1 MAATEATDDQFT
13 GESSVVSPTDQ
24 SANVSGKSNQLGNGN
39 KTPPEYDFDQ
49 CVAAMK
55 GKEVPTDLSSFWHRR
70 AVIRGIRDSL
80 EFATSPAI
88 VELCFG
94 DDSRQAYQFSRAR
107 NARLI
112 MSDIIPDIEG
122 PATQPYCIWY
132 PELASLET
140 YREVA
145 RRYPSMRYQVGRACA
160 TAGYTDLYKEL
171 DLLPDVS
178 IAEEAREVDKDADI
192 YKIIMSAPQR
202 YAIMND
208 FTRSINLESPQTPAF
223 LNGDIKP
230 RWALEQRAPPPK
242 NIPDTTADDIDIE
255 EDGFIG
261 LEDLCLED
269 CDAILG
275 PGDSGQLW
283 MPLPPDLPVLEKR
296 LQTQMAAWDGNVD
309 RYARLM
315 HPRRLRTFT
324 ELNCILR
331 GIHHST
337 MFAKWWAYQMETN
350 PERAIIP
357 DKLLSEGN
365 KHESRKI
372 RTAITAR
379 KIMSNEVGGLEDSS
393 DCLPWMIW
401 WPVMPHYNTCYELA
415 KKCPS
420 MRLQVAI
427 TCVLCDYETI
437 FKHLKPP
444 PRKALFAAA
453 KRSDNP
459 FYLQYLEECAK
470 KTNIESRYLAD
481 FGDYDANESSL
492 EADLEPRKSI
502 AYSSID
508 FSSMAA
514 GWAENY
520 SIYGSRPANV
530 GGVERYVWL
539 STETAQKIEHV
550 CGGWYESPNSDY
562 VHLDPND
569 ERFNTVQPILPM
581 Q

>member
-1 MAATEATDDQFT
+1 MAAAEATDGQVT
-13 GESSVVSPTDQ
+13 RGRSV
-24 SANVSGKSNQLGNGN
+24 AFHKNQPVHGN
-39 KTPPEYDFDQ
+39 KNSPEYDMEQ

-55 GKEVPTDLSSFWHRR
+55 GKEIPNDLSSFWHRR

-80 EFATSPAI
+80 EFAQSPAVI
-88 VELCFG
+88 ELCAR
-94 DDSRQAYQFSRAR
+94 DDSHAHQFARAR

-112 MSDIIPDIEG
+112 MSDIIPDMDDS
-122 PATQPYCIWY
+122 ATQPYCIWY
-132 PELASLET
+132 PELASIKT
-140 YREVA
+140 YREIA
-145 RRYPSMRYQVGRACA
+145 CRFPSMRYQVGRACA
-160 TAGYTDLYKEL
+160 AASYTDLYREL

-178 IAEEAREVDKDADI
+178 IAEEAREVDTNAEI
-192 YKIIMSAPQR
+192 YKMIKSASQR
-202 YAIMND
+202 YAVMDD
-208 FTRSINLESPQTPAF
+208 FTRSVNLESPQTPAF
-223 LNGDIKP
+223 LNGNMKP
-230 RWALEQRAPPPK
+230 RWALEQRACPPK
-242 NIPDTTADDIDIE
+242 NIPDTTADDIDLE

-261 LEDLCLED
+261 LEDVNLKD
-269 CDAILG
+269 CDAFIG

-296 LQTQMAAWDGNVD
+296 LQTQMAAWDGNID

-337 MFAKWWAYQMETN
+337 MFAGWWAYQMEIN

-357 DKLLSEGN
+357 DKLVSDGN
-365 KHESRKI
+365 KHESRMI

-379 KIMSNEVGGLEDSS
+379 KIMSNEVGGIEDGS

-401 WPVMPHYNTCYELA
+401 WPVMPHYSTCYELA

-427 TCVLCDYETI
+427 TCVLGDYEAI
-437 FKHLKPP
+437 FRQLEPP
-444 PRKALFAAA
+444 PREALFAAA
-453 KRSDNP
+453 KRSSNP
-459 FYLQYLEECAK
+459 FYLQYLEESAA
-470 KTNIESRYLAD
+470 KTNVESEKLAD
-481 FGDYDANESSL
+481 FGDYDVNEASL
-492 EADLEPRKSI
+492 AADMEPRHST

-514 GWAENY
+514 GWAEDF

-530 GGVERYVWL
+530 GCVERYVWL
-539 STETAQKIEHV
+539 STATAEKIEDE
-550 CGGWYESPNSDY
+550 CGGVYESSNSDY

-569 ERFNTVQPILPM
+569 ERLNTVQPILPM
-581 Q
+581 R